1 MLVLARKLGQSI
13 IIDGCTEVTVVDVRG
28 DQVRLGIT
36 APRAISIY
44 RSELLDQIRAENVAA
59 ASTADLE
66 DTLDITAHED
76 QDNTITGTGHAKAK
90 SNRRRKLEEA
100 E

>member
-36 APRAISIY
+36 APRTISIY

-66 DTLDITAHED
+66 DTLDATASED
-76 QDNTITGTGHAKAK
+76 QDDTNMNHAKVK
-90 SNRRRKLEEA
+90 SNRRRKLEED

>member
-36 APRAISIY
+36 APRTISIY

-66 DTLDITAHED
+66 DTLDVAAHED
-76 QDNTITGTGHAKAK
+76 RDNTIAGHAKVK
-90 SNRRRKLEEA
+90 SHRRRKLEEA

>member
-13 IIDGCTEVTVVDVRG
+13 IIDGCTEVTVVEVRG

-36 APRAISIY
+36 APRTISIY

-66 DTLDITAHED
+66 DTLDVTAHED
-76 QDNTITGTGHAKAK
+76 RDNTITGHAKVK
-90 SNRRRKLEEA
+90 SNRRKKLEEA